1 MIEESGFKILGTLT
15 DNFDRAKAKANVED
29 TLAKYPDIGG
39 LVGLFVYNPPLILEV
54 LSQANK
60 LGKVKVIAFDE
71 DDATLAGIQK
81 GTVHGTVVQ
90 NPYMYG
96 YKSVEV
102 LSELAKGNTSVIP
115 ASKMIDIP
123 ARQIRK
129 AELDAFW
136 AELKERIGGGK

>member
-1 MIEESGFKILGTLT
+1 
-15 DNFDRAKAKANVED
+15 
-29 TLAKYPDIGG
+29 
-39 LVGLFVYNPPLILEV
+39 
-54 LSQANK
+54 
-60 LGKVKVIAFDE
+60 
-71 DDATLAGIQK
+71 
-81 GTVHGTVVQ
+81 
-90 NPYMYG
+90 MYG